1 MKIWAVKDANNDWH
15 AINLLEVDMIFH
27 TKKSLHITF
36 KHKHKNNIL
45 IIELK
50 TKSKAINEFDDII
63 EFWREK
69 ND

>member
-15 AINLLEVDMIFH
+15 AINLLEVDMIFY

-36 KHKHKNNIL
+36 KHTNGKDIL
-45 IIELK
+45 VIEFK